1 MCTLFLPLHNFDTS
15 IHNLRFQVHAPAV
28 HELGTS
34 NCVFINMHGT
44 NTNFDYCFSVHV
56 VKVHNLRYQ
65 LHAPVLLIRKV
76 QDYID
81 LLHSRH

>member
-1 MCTLFLPLHNFDTS
+1 MQTDGQIQIKTDRNDEN
-15 IHNLRFQVHAPAV
+15 IRRFSQFCEDVKRRLIGDH
-28 HELGTS
+28 
-34 NCVFINMHGT
+34 
-44 NTNFDYCFSVHV
+44 CFSVHV

-81 LLHSRH
+81 PLHSRH